1 MTFSFRGIPDFVN
14 FIKMKDN
21 SIKTLPERTND
32 LISSGRYKDAITLLR
47 RRLSEN
53 PIPGCLNRLNLTDN
67 TYKYLLQYYLQGAS
81 DPGRDNVLADIRR
94 DLSSIADYIDR
105 ERLAE
110 DSSDQYFSTLRMS
123 RLRPI
128 DIKATLASLIE
139 RKSMAELAIAAGSYP
154 IQVLSQVE
162 EAEDD
167 LFDTMWV
174 ADSIPS
180 DIYRYL
186 SDSIRGGAIP
196 YGTASNII
204 AGVGLG
210 LMKYY
215 NHDAFMM
222 LCGLV
227 SVDDY
232 KISARAA
239 IMLVLA
245 LNQWS
250 KRVADDKTLVH
261 RLESLLEEDGISK
274 KMRIVIFALIKA
286 KDTDRVTK
294 KMRKEVIPGLMQFG
308 PDIMKRMKDV
318 SQETLFSDIDGNPE
332 WEDLLKNSGLEEKLR
347 ELTEMQSDGADVM
360 MAAFSNLKGFPFFR
374 KLRNWLLPFS
384 INHTLLNSIRSV
396 DDGSISALF
405 EMNGMMCDSDK
416 YSFAFSLANMSEMQR
431 RMVMT
436 QMHGQMEH
444 LREQMKELEIM
455 KAGHEFEEETIRF
468 CRDIYRF
475 YKLYPKHSEFYD
487 PFIKFVEF
495 KDIPVLNAIF
505 DSIEDVVTVAE
516 FYFKRGYYVEA
527 LPLLK
532 RLTELSGDTPH
543 LWEKIGFCYEK
554 MSGRDK
560 DAVESYMKAQLFN
573 PDSKWISRRLALC
586 YRRMGDYRNALEYM
600 RLSLPDDGSFDF
612 RISLMIVDM
621 LMGSDKWDEA
631 LNELY
636 HVDYERP
643 GDAAVVRR
651 MAQCAFRIADF
662 DKTLSLLDSIPDL
675 EKSEEDY
682 RLKGHICFLR
692 RNIPGA
698 VDCYRMTVRPNDKRR
713 LWKTNILSDLNVLES
728 LGASK
733 TEMLLLLDAMVYTL
747 ES

>member
-1 MTFSFRGIPDFVN
+1 
-14 FIKMKDN
+14 MKDN
-21 SIKTLPERTND
+21 DIKTLPEQTND
-32 LISSGRYKDAITLLR
+32 LICSGRYCDAITLLR
-47 RRLSEN
+47 RRLSAN
-53 PIPGCLNRLNLTDN
+53 PIPGCLNRLNNIDN

-94 DLSSIADYIDR
+94 YLSSIADNIER
-105 ERLAE
+105 EQLVE
-110 DSSDQYFSTLRMS
+110 DSAEQYFSTLRMC

-128 DIKATLASLIE
+128 DIKSTLASLIE
-139 RKSMAELAIAAGSYP
+139 QKSMAELAIAAGSYP
-154 IQVLSQVE
+154 ASALLQIE
-162 EAEDD
+162 EEESN
-167 LFDTMWV
+167 LFDAMWV
-174 ADSIPS
+174 ADSIS
-180 DIYRYL
+180 SEIYRYL
-186 SDSIRGGAIP
+186 TDSIRCGVIS

-222 LCGLV
+222 LCDLT
-227 SVDDY
+227 SAVDN
-232 KISARAA
+232 ISARAA
-239 IMLVLA
+239 IMLVSA
-245 LNQWS
+245 LCRWN
-250 KRVADDKTLVH
+250 KRVADDKALMH
-261 RLESLLEEDGISK
+261 RLESLLEEDGIRK
-274 KMRIVIFALIKA
+274 KIRIVVFALIKA

-318 SQETLFSDIDGNPE
+318 SQETSFSDIEGNPE
-332 WEDLLKNSGLEEKLR
+332 WEDLFKNSGLEEKLK
-347 ELTEMQSDGADVM
+347 ELTEVQSDGADVM

-384 INHTLLNSIRSV
+384 THHTLLNSIRSV
-396 DDGSISALF
+396 NEESISALL

-416 YSFAFSLANMSEMQR
+416 YSFAFSLANMPEMQR
-431 RMVMT
+431 RMVMA

-444 LREQMKELEIM
+444 LREQMKELEFM
-455 KAGHEFEEETIRF
+455 KAGHEFEEATVRF
-468 CRDIYRF
+468 CRDLYRF

-487 PFIKFVEF
+487 PFTEFVKFE
-495 KDIPVLNAIF
+495 DIPVLNVIF
-505 DSIEDVVTVAE
+505 DSIEDVVTFAE

-527 LPLLK
+527 LPLLE
-532 RLTELSGDTPH
+532 RLAELSGDTPH

-554 MSGRDK
+554 SSGRDK

-621 LMGSDKWDEA
+621 LMSSDKWDEA

-636 HVDYERP
+636 HIDYERP
-643 GDAAVVRR
+643 GDAVIVRR

-662 DKTLSLLDSIPDL
+662 DKTISWLDSIPDL

-698 VDCYRMTVRPNDKRR
+698 IDCYRMTVRPNDKRR
-713 LWKTNILSDLNVLES
+713 LWKTNILSDLDVLES

-733 TEMLLLLDAMVYTL
+733 AELLLLLDAMVYTL
-747 ES
+747 EA

>member
-1 MTFSFRGIPDFVN
+1 
-14 FIKMKDN
+14 MKDN
-21 SIKTLPERTND
+21 DIKTLPEQTSD
-32 LISSGRYKDAITLLR
+32 LICSGRYSDAITLLR
-47 RRLSEN
+47 RRLSAN
-53 PIPGCLNRLNLTDN
+53 PIPGCLNRLNNIDN
-67 TYKYLLQYYLQGAS
+67 TYKYLLQYYLQGTS
-81 DPGRDNVLADIRR
+81 DPGRDDVLADIRR
-94 DLSSIADYIDR
+94 DLSSIADSIER
-105 ERLAE
+105 EQLVE
-110 DSSDQYFSTLRMS
+110 DSSEQYFSTLRMC

-128 DIKATLASLIE
+128 DIKSTLASLIE
-139 RKSMAELAIAAGSYP
+139 QKFMAELAIAAGSYP
-154 IQVLSQVE
+154 ASALLQVE
-162 EAEDD
+162 EEESN
-167 LFDTMWV
+167 LFDAMWV
-174 ADSIPS
+174 ADSIS
-180 DIYRYL
+180 SEIYRYL
-186 SDSIRGGAIP
+186 TDSIRGGVIP

-222 LCGLV
+222 LCDLT
-227 SVDDY
+227 SAVD

-239 IMLVLA
+239 IMLVSA
-245 LNQWS
+245 LCRWN
-250 KRVADDKTLVH
+250 KRVADDKALMH
-261 RLESLLEEDGISK
+261 RLESLLEEDGIRK
-274 KMRIVIFALIKA
+274 KIRIVVFALIKA

-318 SQETLFSDIDGNPE
+318 SQETSFSDIEGNPE
-332 WEDLLKNSGLEEKLR
+332 WEDLFKNSGLEEKLK

-384 INHTLLNSIRSV
+384 THHTLLNSIRSV
-396 DDGSISALF
+396 NEESISALL

-416 YSFAFSLANMSEMQR
+416 YSFAFSLANMPEMQR
-431 RMVMT
+431 RMVMA

-444 LREQMKELEIM
+444 LREQMKELEFM
-455 KAGHEFEEETIRF
+455 KAGHEFEEATVRF
-468 CRDIYRF
+468 CRDLYRF

-487 PFIKFVEF
+487 PFTEFVKFE
-495 KDIPVLNAIF
+495 DIPVLNAIF
-505 DSIEDVVTVAE
+505 DSIEDVATFAE

-527 LPLLK
+527 LPLLE
-532 RLTELSGDTPH
+532 RLAELSGDTPH

-554 MSGRDK
+554 ISGRDK

-600 RLSLPDDGSFDF
+600 KLSLPDDGSFDF

-621 LMGSDKWDEA
+621 LMSSDKWDEA

-636 HVDYERP
+636 HIDYERP
-643 GDAAVVRR
+643 GDAVVVRR

-662 DKTLSLLDSIPDL
+662 DKTISWLDSIPDL

-692 RNIPGA
+692 HNIPGA
-698 VDCYRMTVRPNDKRR
+698 IDCYRMTVRPNDKRR
-713 LWKTNILSDLNVLES
+713 LWKANILSDLDVLES
-728 LGASK
+728 LGTSK
-733 TEMLLLLDAMVYTL
+733 AELLLLLDAMVYTL
-747 ES
+747 EA

>member
-1 MTFSFRGIPDFVN
+1 
-14 FIKMKDN
+14 MKDN

-308 PDIMKRMKDV
+308 PDIMKRMKDA

-475 YKLYPKHSEFYD
+475 YKLYPKHSEFDD

>member
-308 PDIMKRMKDV
+308 PDIMKRMKDA